1 MSTPLIDIDPEE
13 DRLRDLDSE
22 FGRPNPRRG
31 WRHMRCIGDN
41 LCADCDTRGDE
52 ARDRAKDEEATC

>member
-13 DRLRDLDSE
+13 DRLRDLDAE

-41 LCADCDTRGDE
+41 LCAACDGSDDE
-52 ARDRAKDEEATC
+52 AKAKDEEATC